1 MSNEAKAAE
10 LMAEAERKLKSSQG
24 FLGGLFGWV
33 HKCSM
38 STKMPFVYII
48 FIA

>member
-10 LMAEAERKLKSSQG
+10 LMADAERKLKSSQG

-33 HKCSM
+33 QNFS
-38 STKMPFVYII
+38 VQYILKLKSRES
-48 FIA
+48 